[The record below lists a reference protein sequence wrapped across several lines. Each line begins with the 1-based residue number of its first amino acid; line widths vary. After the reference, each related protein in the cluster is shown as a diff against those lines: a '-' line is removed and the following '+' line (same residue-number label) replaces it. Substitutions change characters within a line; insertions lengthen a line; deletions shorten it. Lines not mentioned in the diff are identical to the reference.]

1 MADVGDRITVASNKG
16 GPRSGAVT
24 AVSGD
29 MITVRW
35 DTGGQTSL
43 IAGPGVLTVMTSRQ
57 RTRSAHTRPTASGL
71 KAAAK
76 KTNRAGSLGGVA
88 KKAAPGTKAA
98 AGKKPVAKKVSAGK
112 KPVAKGA
119 PSNRTT
125 AKKKTR

>member
-57 RTRSAHTRPTASGL
+57 RTRSVHTRPTASGL

-88 KKAAPGTKAA
+88 KKAAPGTKA
-98 AGKKPVAKKVSAGK
+98 SAGK